1 MTSSLKTN
9 QQNHDLY
16 MYQPQNNRRPGI
28 TKNLELNNQMHYVQV
43 EYENE
48 LPRVIMIWSKSKYGT
63 TYPDLMHRIG
73 MYMTK
78 ELQLFKDPVEALQ
91 SISEQVPRRTTGE
104 PTTIDGLIADELLK
118 DLYFGAD

>member
-9 QQNHDLY
+9 QTNHDLY

-43 EYENE
+43 EYENK

-73 MYMTK
+73 MYMTM
-78 ELQLFKDPVEALQ
+78 ELQLYKNPIEALQ
-91 SISEQVPRRTTGE
+91 SIAEQVPRRSTGE
-104 PTTIDGLIADELLK
+104 ATTIDGLIADELIK
-118 DLYFGAD
+118 DMYFGAD